1 MALKQIVAHQGETG
15 FQYAKKYK
23 PKAII
28 LDMKLPGI
36 DGWTVLK
43 LKEDK
48 DLQHTV
54 HVMSG
59 MNREKL
65 AKEMGAFD
73 S

>member
-1 MALKQIVAHQGETG
+1 
-15 FQYAKKYK
+15 
-23 PKAII
+23 
-28 LDMKLPGI
+28 MKLPGI

-43 LKEDK
+43 WLKEDK

-73 S
+73 FLVKPLPEKLKKHSNLSTTKLVKYLKKY